1 MADGVQPTGFAN
13 EVGAVEA
20 ERGVEEPVEGGAG
33 GDRSGQDLTQHFQ
46 RALHIAGFTG
56 YCGSQW

>member
-1 MADGVQPTGFAN
+1 
-13 EVGAVEA
+13 VEA

-46 RALHIAGFTG
+46 RALHIARFTG
-56 YCGSQW
+56 YRGSQW